1 MASDASDS
9 DEPSSAEPAE
19 AVLKASAVWALEWA
33 PVAEAVVLVRA
44 SMPAALA
51 AAALPATSATLDA
64 VPLAAAPELLAEPPL
79 AATAAVVA
87 APSVVLLPA
96 GLSVGTMP
104 PSSFLLPDAAAA
116 RHKQEREH

>member
-51 AAALPATSATLDA
+51 AAALPATSATLEA
-64 VPLAAAPELLAEPPL
+64 VPSAAAPELLAEPPS

-96 GLSVGTMP
+96 GLADTML
-104 PSSFLLPDAAAA
+104 PSSFLLPDAAATDD
-116 RHKQEREH
+116 KQKCER